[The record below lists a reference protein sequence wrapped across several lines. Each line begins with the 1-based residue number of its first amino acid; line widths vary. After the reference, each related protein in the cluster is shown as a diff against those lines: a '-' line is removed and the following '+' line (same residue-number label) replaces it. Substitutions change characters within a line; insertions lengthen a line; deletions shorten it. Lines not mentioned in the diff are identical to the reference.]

1 MSPVFEVQSAFNN
14 RDVFSTSAGQSL
26 TIEIAYNVLEVSWT
40 TVTNN
45 LKEDSSNF
53 VLGLVYFVFVVVWFV
68 GFDIL

>member
-14 RDVFSTSAGQSL
+14 RDVFSTAAGQSL
-26 TIEIAYNVLEVSWT
+26 TIDIAYNVLEVSWT

-53 VLGLVYFVFVVVWFV
+53 VLGLVYFVFVT
-68 GFDIL
+68 L